1 MKIVIGMAT
10 FGGRE
15 EVREKAIESLKGQG
29 AEIRVYDNSK
39 EKINL
44 TDNGKF
50 FFLKDYSEPIIYL
63 SCDDDILYPPT
74 YVKDMVQAIKTHKT
88 IVTHHGRILLGL
100 DRNYYLGHLGFRCL
114 GDVQCDKFIHVA
126 GTGVTGFDTS
136 YFNPIDIYKS
146 NDKKMMDLVFSLEAM
161 KEQKKITILAHN
173 RGYLKDLRAT
183 KSTSIYYT
191 EQNNNRQQQLA
202 NEIFSGIV
210 NKK

>member
-1 MKIVIGMAT
+1 MKIIVGMAT

-15 EVREKAIESLKGQG
+15 EVREKAIESLNGQG

-39 EKINL
+39 KKVNL

-74 YVKDMVQAIKTHKT
+74 YVKDMVQAIKEHKT

-100 DRNYYLGHLGFRCL
+100 DRNYYLGHLGFRCF
-114 GDVQCDKFIHVA
+114 GDVECDKLIHVA

-136 YFNPIDIYKS
+136 YFNPIEIYKS
-146 NDKKMMDLVFSLEAM
+146 PDKKMMDLVFSLEAM
-161 KEQKKITILAHN
+161 KQQKKITILAHK

-191 EQNNNRQQQLA
+191 EQNNNRQQEIA
-202 NEIFSGIV
+202 NEIFSGII